1 MTGPGGDGPNAGID
15 WGVVLVVEQLRRA
28 VPGGIGRYAR
38 ALIGGLASLPGTER
52 PRCRLYAS
60 RARADP
66 DPLDDLGFPS
76 QTSRWPGPALV
87 RAWSAGLGRIG
98 HDAALVHAFS
108 FAFPPAAAP
117 LTVSV
122 YDLAWRSVPEA
133 FSARGRRFHERAL
146 RRVAAQAACAV
157 VPSEATARA
166 LSEAGAG
173 LGDDRIAVVEAG
185 ADHLPPAD
193 FTALR
198 DLLARLGVEGDY
210 LLAVGTLEPRKN
222 LARLFSAYAIS
233 RRRQA
238 EPLPLVVV
246 GPTGWGEP
254 VGAPEGVVFAGQV
267 VEPLLSA
274 LYARARL
281 VAYVPLLEGF
291 GLPVVEAMRA
301 GAPVVAS
308 RVPAAA
314 GAAYEVDARDIESI
328 AAGLIEVGGD
338 EATRARLVAAGHARV
353 APLTW
358 RAAAEGH
365 LAVWRRVVGGGP

>member
-1 MTGPGGDGPNAGID
+1 MSDALRTIVVGAGPAGLMAAEVLASR
-15 WGVVLVVEQLRRA
+15 GHRVLVYDGAPSPARKFLLA
-28 VPGGIGRYAR
+28 GR
-38 ALIGGLASLPGTER
+38 GGLNLTHSEPFER
-52 PRCRLYAS
+52 FMSRYGAAAERL
-60 RARADP
+60 R
-66 DPLDDLGFPS
+66 
-76 QTSRWPGPALV
+76 PAIERLSPEAL

-98 HDAALVHAFS
+98 HDASLVHAFS

-157 VPSEATARA
+157 VPSEAAAQA
-166 LSEAGAG
+166 LSEAGVG
-173 LGDDRIAVVEAG
+173 IGDDRIAVVEAG

-198 DLLARLGVEGDY
+198 DLLARLGVKGDY

-254 VGAPEGVVFAGQV
+254 VAAPEGVVFAGQV
-267 VEPLLSA
+267 AEPLLSA

-314 GAAYEVDARDIESI
+314 GAAYEVDAWDIESI

-338 EATRARLVAAGHARV
+338 EATRARLVAAGRARV
-353 APLTW
+353 TPLTW